1 MDELKA
7 CLADCSN
14 TAQGED
20 NISFQM
26 LKHIHENSLIYL
38 QNLYNNLFLNEQFP
52 QSWNFAI
59 DLPFLKPGKTHMIP
73 VVTDQ

>member
-38 QNLYNNLFLNEQFP
+38 LNFYNNLFLDEQHP
-52 QSWNFAI
+52 
-59 DLPFLKPGKTHMIP
+59 
-73 VVTDQ
+73 